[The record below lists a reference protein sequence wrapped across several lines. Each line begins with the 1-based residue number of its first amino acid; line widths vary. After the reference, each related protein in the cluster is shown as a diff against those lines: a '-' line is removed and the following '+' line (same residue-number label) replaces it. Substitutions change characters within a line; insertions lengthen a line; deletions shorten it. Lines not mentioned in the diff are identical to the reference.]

1 MRPLPPFTVRPLK
14 RRDEPRPTSPT
25 SPTTAISELAKS
37 LAEDMSVRSGRLSLK
52 GLAAREKPRLRV
64 LGQN

>member
-14 RRDEPRPTSPT
+14 RRDEPRPTST
-25 SPTTAISELAKS
+25 VATVNELAKS

-64 LGQN
+64 LGQD